1 MARSSPAAAS
11 PRLTV
16 AGLPLEAL
24 GRDRVVHADQRGQ
37 RLVLG
42 RDRGRALPGRL
53 QRLAQHPGHGVA
65 VEHDLGRE
73 QRLVV
78 LLPGVVEPGHV
89 GGGQHPDHAGH
100 GYGGVGAQRDQPGV
114 RVRRRDRPGVQQ
126 AERPADQVLGVEGGA
141 GDVQV
146 GALMRYVQ
154 AHRGLGRPV
163 GQRPETL
170 THVGTSS
177 CSACSAWNLSSE
189 LRSIAVR

>member
-1 MARSSPAAAS
+1 MTSAGNSGSSCFSPASLSPGTSAAVS
-11 PRLTV
+11 TRTTPGTV
-16 AGLPLEAL
+16 AA
-24 GRDRVVHADQRGQ
+24 
-37 RLVLG
+37 
-42 RDRGRALPGRL
+42 RA
-53 QRLAQHPGHGVA
+53 
-65 VEHDLGRE
+65 
-73 QRLVV
+73 
-78 LLPGVVEPGHV
+78 
-89 GGGQHPDHAGH
+89 
-100 GYGGVGAQRDQPGV
+100 GAQRDQPGV

-177 CSACSAWNLSSE
+177 GSACSA
-189 LRSIAVR
+189 